1 MNKTLMYRRQGS
13 ENYNKTIRKQMEELQ
28 NTIFDL
34 LDENEQ
40 LEADIKT
47 LENHIIKLEDS
58 I

>member
-1 MNKTLMYRRQGS
+1 MNKTLMYRRQRS

-28 NTIFDL
+28 KTIFYL

-47 LENHIIKLEDS
+47 LEKHIIKLEGE
-58 I
+58 